1 MWVPYL
7 LSALIIYITILESIY
22 AFEEAKKREYIKRG
36 FDDAP
41 PPPKRI
47 LRVIAIIIFLT
58 YSLTLEISGH
68 VASVCIILFSVVEWL
83 ISWKRFKTYKTVGD
97 LVAST
102 MMIILVSLYAYRLWG
117 LLSM

>member
-7 LSALIIYITILESIY
+7 LSIIIIAITIFESIY

-36 FDDAP
+36 FDDPP

-47 LRVIAIIIFLT
+47 LRVIVIVIFLV
-58 YSLTLEISGH
+58 YCLTLEISGH

-83 ISWKRFKTYKTVGD
+83 ISWKRFKRYKTFGD
-97 LVAST
+97 LIAST
-102 MMIILVSLYAYRLWG
+102 MMIILVSLFAYRLWG
-117 LLSM
+117 LFSM

>member
-7 LSALIIYITILESIY
+7 LSIIIIAITIIESFY

-47 LRVIAIIIFLT
+47 VRVITIIIFLT
-58 YSLTLEISGH
+58 YCLTLEISGH
-68 VASVCIILFSVVEWL
+68 VASVCIILFSIVEWL
-83 ISWKRFKTYKTVGD
+83 ISWKRFKKYKTFGD

-102 MMIILVSLYAYRLWG
+102 TMIMLATLFAYRLWG
-117 LLSM
+117 MLSM